1 MIFGKKN
8 IYNSKLNIFMER
20 IASMFFHSRTQAH
33 IFHTRVKGP
42 GSFAAH
48 TALQAYYEGIVP
60 LIDGLVEGY
69 QGQYGLIEYKEVN
82 GVDNDASVENMV
94 KYFDNLCKFLDKER
108 KEPKLQMSW
117 LQNDLDNVASLLY
130 STKYKL
136 INLQ

>member
-1 MIFGKKN
+1 
-8 IYNSKLNIFMER
+8 MER

-33 IFHTRVKGP
+33 IFHTRVTGE
-42 GSFAAH
+42 GSLAAH
-48 TALQAYYEGIVP
+48 LALQAYYEGIVP
-60 LIDGLVEGY
+60 LIDGLVESY

-82 GVDNDASVENMV
+82 GIDNDASPENMI

-117 LQNDLDNVASLLY
+117 LQNDIDTIVTLLY

-136 INLQ
+136 TNLQ

>member
-1 MIFGKKN
+1 
-8 IYNSKLNIFMER
+8 MER
-20 IASMFFHSRTQAH
+20 IASMFLHSRTQAH
-33 IFHTRVKGP
+33 IFHTRVTGE

-48 TALQAYYEGIVP
+48 IALQTYYEGIIP
-60 LIDGLVEGY
+60 LIDGLVETY

-82 GVDNDASVENMV
+82 GVDNDASKENMV

-108 KEPKLQMSW
+108 KDSKLQMSW

>member
-1 MIFGKKN
+1 
-8 IYNSKLNIFMER
+8 MER

-48 TALQAYYEGIVP
+48 TALQAYYEGIIP
-60 LIDGLVEGY
+60 LMDGLIETY

-82 GVDNDASVENMV
+82 GVDNDASLENMV

-108 KEPKLQMSW
+108 KESKLQMSL